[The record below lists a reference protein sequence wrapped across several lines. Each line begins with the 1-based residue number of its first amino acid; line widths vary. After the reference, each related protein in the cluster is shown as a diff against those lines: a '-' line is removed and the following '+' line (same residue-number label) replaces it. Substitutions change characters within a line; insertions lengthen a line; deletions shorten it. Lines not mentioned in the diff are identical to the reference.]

1 MLLWLL
7 LLLYQV
13 SIKGIELLNQ
23 ISNIWEIRHGENLR
37 IIVLKETL
45 DLLIPINHSSND
57 KFFLMIFRKT
67 SVFNL
72 FIDLG
77 EEPLTFGLGT
87 TVSDGTIGGEVAC

>member
-45 DLLIPINHSSND
+45 DLLITINHSSND
-57 KFFLMIFRKT
+57 KCFFNDFQEHL
-67 SVFNL
+67 SL
-72 FIDLG
+72 
-77 EEPLTFGLGT
+77 
-87 TVSDGTIGGEVAC
+87 